1 MDKVFVISHE
11 TAIMI
16 AQIRGL
22 LLSKE
27 PFTLVIEAGGMGYEI
42 FCTQE
47 AYEHAPATGNEY
59 QVFTRFIV
67 REDSQTLYGFATR
80 DERKLF
86 DQITGVSGIG
96 PKTGL
101 AIVSSLGANALKEAI
116 RTKDLIV
123 LTGIP
128 GVGKKTAERLIVEL
142 RDKLLKEEV
151 FTVET
156 DSDDSSSAKIRQEA
170 LAALV
175 ALGYNRGDAE
185 KAIRTII
192 REQPTQAE
200 KVESL
205 IKAALKNV

>member
-1 MDKVFVISHE
+1 
-11 TAIMI
+11 MI
-16 AQIRGL
+16 AQIRGI

-27 PFTLVIEAGGMGYEI
+27 PFTLIIEAGGTGYEI
-42 FCTQE
+42 FSTQE
-47 AYEHAPATGNEY
+47 AYEHAPSTGNEY

-67 REDSQTLYGFATR
+67 REDSQTLYGFSTQ

-86 DQITGVSGIG
+86 DQVISVSGIG

-101 AIVSSLGANALKEAI
+101 AIVSSLGTHALKEAI
-116 RTKDLIV
+116 RTKDLIA

-128 GVGKKTAERLIVEL
+128 GVGKKTAERLVVEL

-151 FTVET
+151 FTSET
-156 DSDDSSSAKIRQEA
+156 GAPDTGSARIRQEA

-185 KAIRTII
+185 KAIRTVIKN
-192 REQPTQAE
+192 QPEESE
-200 KVESL
+200 KVERL
-205 IKAALKNV
+205 IKAALKTV

>member
-1 MDKVFVISHE
+1 
-11 TAIMI
+11 MI
-16 AQIRGL
+16 AQIRGS

-27 PFTLVIEAGGMGYEI
+27 PFTLIIDAGGIGYEI

-47 AYEHAPATGNEY
+47 AYEHAPSIGNEY

-67 REDSQTLYGFATR
+67 REDSQALYGFATQ

-86 DQITGVSGIG
+86 DQITSVSGIG

-101 AIVSSLGANALKEAI
+101 AIVSSLGAKALKEAI
-116 RTKDLIV
+116 RTKDLIA

-142 RDKLLKEEV
+142 RDRLLKEEV
-151 FTVET
+151 FSVET
-156 DSDDSSSAKIRQEA
+156 GSADSSSAKIRQEA

-192 REQPTQAE
+192 RDQPLEAE
-200 KVESL
+200 KVEQL
-205 IKAALKNV
+205 IKAALKQTAKV